1 VDFNTAAIGSATVVF
16 GLAGAWPDGT
26 VTWAQWIAAN
36 GGAWPSSGAVVDRLA
51 RKSIR
56 GTVFSTEF
64 VNQSTSSDWS
74 VHRVSRH
81 LRETRGASVR

>member
-1 VDFNTAAIGSATVVF
+1 
-16 GLAGAWPDGT
+16 
-26 VTWAQWIAAN
+26 
-36 GGAWPSSGAVVDRLA
+36 
-51 RKSIR
+51 
-56 GTVFSTEF
+56 VFSTEF